1 MANNGNE
8 LIDEKDLVDNNEII
22 TEGNDGGDQTS
33 EVEDSVEETDDYK
46 AFSTKNAPVKKL
58 SKYGLSSISKELIKV
73 YNALFNGPDK
83 MPEQIVYF
91 GAPGTG
97 KSFGIDKRLKKMKVQ
112 SSSIWRVIFHPDYSY
127 GDFIGGIRP
136 HKDSGGVDYR
146 FEPGPLTKA
155 LRCAFENP
163 NKEVYIVIEE
173 INRGNAAA
181 IFGDFFQLLDREK
194 SGRSK
199 YQITNYEVASEIG
212 KNEFLRP
219 FFSDDKIWFPNNL
232 NILCTMNTA
241 DQNVFVL
248 DSAFKR
254 RFHMEYVPIE
264 YTMFN
269 NDITL
274 KAYLDETDVF
284 KGSDSLVDI
293 FAGTE
298 LQRIVADMDSA
309 GKLKRNWPT
318 FAVLVN
324 ATIDIV
330 NQNEGE
336 QISEDKK
343 LGPFFVLL
351 DELQCKSKFADKVIY
366 YLKQDVFKYVDTYFS
381 KSYQTIYKDYV
392 DGKIDPFKL
401 LIPGGY

>member
-1 MANNGNE
+1 MPNNDNSVEEEVFNGE
-8 LIDEKDLVDNNEII
+8 GID
-22 TEGNDGGDQTS
+22 
-33 EVEDSVEETDDYK
+33 VEDLEDDETDDYD
-46 AFSTKNAPVKKL
+46 AYFTKKDPVKKL
-58 SKYGLSSISKELIKV
+58 SKYGMSDVSKELTKT
-73 YNALFNGPDK
+73 YNSLFNGPDK

-97 KSFGIDKRLKKMKVQ
+97 KSYGIDKRLKKMKVYL
-112 SSSIWRVIFHPDYSY
+112 SSVWRVIFHPDYTY

-136 HKDSGGVDYR
+136 HKDGNSVDYR
-146 FEPGPLTKA
+146 FAPGPLTKA
-155 LRCAFENP
+155 LKYAFENP

-181 IFGDFFQLLDREK
+181 IFGDFFQLLDRDN

-199 YQITNYEVASEIG
+199 YKITNYEVASEIS

-219 FFSDDKIWFPNNL
+219 FFKNDKIWFPNNL

-264 YTMFN
+264 YTMFKK
-269 NDITL
+269 DIKL
-274 KAYLDETDVF
+274 KDYLDETDVF
-284 KGSDSLVDI
+284 KGSESLVTM

-298 LQRIVADMDSA
+298 LQTIVNIMDSE
-309 GKLKRNWPT
+309 GTLKRNWPT
-318 FAVLVN
+318 FAILLN

-330 NQNEGE
+330 NKNEGE

-351 DELQCKSKFADKVIY
+351 DELQSKSKFSDKVLY

-381 KSYQTIYKDYV
+381 KSYQTMYKDYI
-392 DGKIDPFKL
+392 DGKIDLFKL

>member
-1 MANNGNE
+1 MSNKGI
-8 LIDEKDLVDNNEII
+8 IDEKGTVITAGEGQNPEVDDI
-22 TEGNDGGDQTS
+22 
-33 EVEDSVEETDDYK
+33 VEETDDYK
-46 AFSTKNAPVKKL
+46 AFSTKNAPVRKL

-73 YNALFNGPDK
+73 YNRLFNGPEK

-97 KSFGIDKRLKKMKVQ
+97 KSYKIDKRLKGMKVQ
-112 SSSIWRVIFHPDYSY
+112 SSSIWRVIFHPDYTY
-127 GDFIGGIRP
+127 TDFIGGIRP
-136 HKDSGGVDYR
+136 HKDGGGVYYR

-155 LRCAFENP
+155 LVFAFQNP

-181 IFGDFFQLLDREK
+181 IFGDFFQLLDRDGK
-194 SGRSK
+194 GRSK
-199 YQITNYEVASEIG
+199 YQITNYEVASEIC
-212 KNEFLRP
+212 KNELLRP
-219 FFSDDKIWFPNNL
+219 FFKDGKIWFPNNL

-264 YTMFN
+264 FTMFN
-269 NDITL
+269 NDIKL
-274 KAYLDETDVF
+274 KAYLDETEVF
-284 KGSDSLVDI
+284 KGSNSLMDI
-293 FAGTE
+293 FTGTE
-298 LQRIVADMDSA
+298 LQGIVSEMDLA
-309 GKLKRNWPT
+309 GTLKRNWST
-318 FAVLVN
+318 FAILVN

-330 NQNEGE
+330 NKNEGE

-351 DELQCKSKFADKVIY
+351 DELQSKSKFSDKVIY
-366 YLKQDVFKYVDTYFS
+366 YLKQDVFKYIDTYFS
-381 KSYQTIYKDYV
+381 KSYQTIYKDYI
-392 DGKIDPFKL
+392 DGKIDIFKL